1 MIMGTR
7 PSPYLMLLSAMF
19 FWGATYIIVRAI
31 HEDVPPITLNF
42 WRWVVVL
49 VLLLPWTAAAA
60 WRHRAVLR
68 QNAWLLGVLSVPGV
82 ALYQSAAYIA
92 LDTTTAINAGLI
104 YATVPVVTPLIS
116 YALYRELVTSR
127 QTLGIAISMVGVV
140 AIIVRAEWDA
150 LADFLFTPG
159 DLWMLLSVVAWA
171 LYSVLLGRLRGNL
184 PPLVLM
190 MVLAAIGVVVL
201 LPFYGWE
208 WAVAGGFALSRSTVL
223 GLAYLSVA
231 SAIVSYVCWNNA
243 VAVIG
248 ANKAGLFLHL
258 IPVFTVVLAILVLG
272 EQLKG
277 FHVAGT
283 ALIATGIYLTVTR
296 TGTTRSKLP
305 GWRKAC

>member
-1 MIMGTR
+1 
-7 PSPYLMLLSAMF
+7 MLVVAMVL
-19 FWGATYIIVRAI
+19 WGATYVIVRAI

-49 VLLLPWTAAAA
+49 VLLLPWTAGAA
-60 WRHRAVLR
+60 WRYRAVLR
-68 QNAWLLGVLSVPGV
+68 QNAWLLLALSITGV

-92 LDTTTAINAGLI
+92 LNTTTAINAGLI
-104 YATVPVVTPLIS
+104 FATTPVVMPLIS
-116 YALYRELVTSR
+116 YALYRELVTPR
-127 QTLGIAISMVGVV
+127 QALGIAISMAGVV
-140 AIIVRAEWDA
+140 IIIVRAEWGVLTA
-150 LADFLFTPG
+150 FLFTPG
-159 DLWMLLSVVAWA
+159 DLWLLLSIFAWA
-171 LYSVLLGRLRGNL
+171 LYSVLLKRLRGNL

-190 MVLAAIGVVVL
+190 MALAAIGVVVL

-231 SAIVSYVCWNNA
+231 SAIVSYVCWNKA

-248 ANKAGLFLHL
+248 ANTAGLFLHL
-258 IPVFTVVLAILVLG
+258 IPVFTVALAILALG

-283 ALIATGIYLTVTR
+283 VLIATGIYLTATR
-296 TGTTRSKLP
+296 PGTTRAKLV
-305 GWRKAC
+305 GWRKAG

>member
-1 MIMGTR
+1 MGAR
-7 PSPYLMLLSAMF
+7 PSPYLMLLVAMF
-19 FWGATYIIVRAI
+19 FWGATYVIVRAI

-49 VLLLPWTAAAA
+49 VLLLPWTAGAA

-68 QNAWLLGVLSVPGV
+68 QNAWLLGALSVTGV

-92 LDTTTAINAGLI
+92 LNTTTAINAGLI

-116 YALYRELVTSR
+116 YALYREFVTPR
-127 QTLGIAISMVGVV
+127 QALGIAISMAGVV
-140 AIIVRAEWDA
+140 TIIVRAEWGV

-171 LYSVLLGRLRGNL
+171 LYSVLLRRLRGNL

-190 MVLAAIGVVVL
+190 TALAAIGVVVL

-258 IPVFTVVLAILVLG
+258 IPVFTVVLAILALG

-277 FHVAGT
+277 FHVAST

-296 TGTTRSKLP
+296 TGTTRSKLT
-305 GWRKAC
+305 GWRKAG

>member
-1 MIMGTR
+1 MIMGAQ
-7 PSPYLMLLSAMF
+7 PSPYLMPLSAMF
-19 FWGATYIIVRAI
+19 FWGPTYIIVRVS
-31 HEDVPPITLNF
+31 HEGVPPITLNF

-60 WRHRAVLR
+60 WWHRAVLR
-68 QNAWLLGVLSVPGV
+68 QNAWLLGALSVTGV

-92 LDTTTAINAGLI
+92 LDTTTTINAGLI

-116 YALYRELVTSR
+116 YALFRKFVTPR
-127 QTLGIAISMVGVV
+127 QALGIAISMVDVV
-140 AIIVRAEWDA
+140 AIIVRAEWGA
-150 LADFLFTPG
+150 LVGFLFTPG
-159 DLWMLLSVVAWA
+159 DLWILLSVVAWA

-184 PPLVLM
+184 SPFVLM

-208 WAVAGGFALSRSTVL
+208 WAVTGGSALSRSTVL
-223 GLAYLSVA
+223 ALAYLSVA
-231 SAIVSYVCWNNA
+231 SAIVSYVYWNNA

-277 FHVAGT
+277 FHIAGT
-283 ALIATGIYLTVTR
+283 GLIVTGIYLTVTR
-296 TGTTRSKLP
+296 TGTTRSKLS
-305 GWRKAC
+305 GRCKAC